1 MKYFGTD
8 GFRGEANVTLTADH
22 AFKIG
27 RFLGNYF
34 QDGKHR
40 VRVIVGKDTR
50 LSGYMYETALA
61 AGLTASGAD
70 VYEIHV
76 TTTPSIS
83 YLIREEEFDFG
94 IMITASHNPYTDN
107 GIKVINGK
115 GHKLEEEIEEQ
126 IEDYID
132 GKIAEIPYAT
142 GENLGRCY
150 DYTQG
155 KEIYKEYL
163 ESLVKHPFEGKTV
176 ALDMSNGS
184 ASRLAGV
191 IFERLG
197 AEVHMINNK
206 PDGMNINRHCGS
218 THIEALQEFVREI
231 GADVG
236 FAYDGDADRCLAV
249 DENGQIVTGDHIMY
263 LCGVHLKKQ
272 GKLKDDMVVTTV
284 MSNMGLYKAFDRA
297 GICYQQTAVGDKYV
311 CANMME
317 NDYVLGGEQSG
328 HIIFREHAV
337 TGDGILT
344 SLMIMEAMLYEDKS
358 LSQLTEDLIIYPQL
372 LVNMKVKDKE
382 AARED
387 AEVKTAAKEVED
399 ALGDEGRLLLRES
412 GTEPLIRVMVEAK
425 TDELCRENVDKIIE
439 VLKAKGHEDV
449 LHQ

>member
-27 RFLGNYF
+27 RFLGDYF

-40 VRVIVGKDTR
+40 VKVIVGKDTR

-83 YLIREEEFDFG
+83 YLIREGSFDFG

-107 GIKVINGK
+107 GIKVINGQ
-115 GHKLEEEIEEQ
+115 GHKLEEEIEEK
-126 IEDYID
+126 IEKYMD
-132 GKIAEIPYAT
+132 GEVAELPYAT

-150 DYTQG
+150 DYTEG
-155 KEIYKEYL
+155 KEVYKNYL
-163 ESLVKHPFEGKTV
+163 EQTVEHSFRGKTV
-176 ALDMSNGS
+176 ALDLSNGS
-184 ASRLAGV
+184 ATRLAGD
-191 IFERLG
+191 IFRKLG
-197 AEVHMINNK
+197 ADVHTINDR

-218 THIEALQEFVREI
+218 THIDKLQEFVKQT

-249 DENGQIVTGDHIMY
+249 DERGGIVTGDHIMY
-263 LCGVHLKKQ
+263 ICGQYLKKR
-272 GKLKDDMVVTTV
+272 GRLKDDMVVTTV
-284 MSNMGLYKAFDRA
+284 MSNMGLYKAFDRV
-297 GICYQQTAVGDKYV
+297 GIQYQQTAVGDKYV

-344 SLMIMEAMLYEDKS
+344 SLMIMEAMLSEDRK
-358 LSQLTEDLIIYPQL
+358 LSELSEDLTIYPQL
-372 LVNMKVKDKE
+372 LVNMRVRDKA

-387 AEVKTAAKEVED
+387 ADVIAAEQEVKA
-399 ALGDEGRLLLRES
+399 ALGNEGRLLLRES
-412 GTEPLIRVMVEAK
+412 GTEPLVRVMVEAK
-425 TDELCRENVDKIIE
+425 TDEICRQNVDKIIG
-439 VLKAKGHEDV
+439 VLREKGHEV
-449 LHQ
+449 S

>member
-27 RFLGNYF
+27 RFLGNYYR
-34 QDGKHR
+34 KENHK
-40 VRVIVGKDTR
+40 VRVIIGKDTR

-83 YLIREEEFDFG
+83 YLIRREKFDFG

-107 GIKVINGK
+107 GIKVINGT

-126 IEDYID
+126 IERYID
-132 GKIAEIPYAT
+132 GEMGEIPFAT
-142 GENLGRCY
+142 GKDLGRCFEFTEGREFY
-150 DYTQG
+150 IDY
-155 KEIYKEYL
+155 L
-163 ESLVKHPFEGKTV
+163 MDLVKHPFYGKTI

-184 ASRLAGV
+184 ASRIASR
-191 IFERLG
+191 IFEKLG
-197 AEVHMINNK
+197 AKVYCIHDT

-218 THIEALQEFVREI
+218 THIDKLQDFVKEV
-231 GADVG
+231 GADAG

-249 DENGQIVTGDHIMY
+249 DEHGEVVSGDHIMY
-263 LCGVHLKKQ
+263 ACGVYLKEL
-272 GKLKDDMVVTTV
+272 GALKDDVVVTTV
-284 MSNMGLYKAFDRA
+284 MSNMGLYKAFDRV
-297 GICYQQTAVGDKYV
+297 GIKYEQTAVGDKYV

-317 NDYVLGGEQSG
+317 HGYTLGGEQSG
-328 HIIFREHAV
+328 HVIFMEHAV

-344 SLMIMEAMLYEDKS
+344 SLMMMEAMLTKDKTM
-358 LSQLTEDLIIYPQL
+358 SQLTEDLVIYPQL
-372 LVNMKVKDKE
+372 LVNMRVKDKI

-387 AEVKTAAKEVED
+387 EDVQKAAKEVEE

-425 TDELCRENVDKIIE
+425 TDELCEKNVYRIID
-439 VLKAKGHEDV
+439 VLRKKGHESK
-449 LHQ
+449 

>member
-83 YLIREEEFDFG
+83 YLIRKEHFDFG

-107 GIKVINGK
+107 GIKVINET
-115 GHKLEEEIEEQ
+115 GHKLEEEIEAQ
-126 IEDYID
+126 IEAYID
-132 GKIAEIPYAT
+132 GETGELPYAT
-142 GENLGRCY
+142 GEELGRCY
-150 DYTQG
+150 DFTEG
-155 KEIYKEYL
+155 REIYKEYL
-163 ESLVKHPFEGKTV
+163 ESLVRHSFAGKRI
-176 ALDMSNGS
+176 ALDLSNGS
-184 ASRLAGV
+184 ASRIAGKV
-191 IFERLG
+191 FEKLG
-197 AEVHMINNK
+197 ARVYTINDK

-218 THIEALQEFVREI
+218 THIEKLQEFVKET

-249 DENGQIVTGDHIMY
+249 DEHGDVVTGDHIMY
-263 LCGVHLKKQ
+263 LSGIYLKEQ

-297 GICYQQTAVGDKYV
+297 GIRYQQTAVGDKYV

-317 NDYVLGGEQSG
+317 NGYVLGGEQSG
-328 HIIFREHAV
+328 HIIFMEHAV

-344 SLMIMEAMLYEDKS
+344 SLMIMEAMLSKGS
-358 LSQLTEDLIIYPQL
+358 PLSALTEDLKIYPQL
-372 LVNMKVKDKE
+372 LVNIRVKDKV

-387 AEVKTAAKEVED
+387 KDVLAAAKEVEE
-399 ALGDEGRLLLRES
+399 ALGEEGRLLLRES
-412 GTEPLIRVMVEAK
+412 GTEPLVRVMVEAG
-425 TDELCRENVDKIIE
+425 TDELCRENVDKIVK
-439 VLKAKGHEDV
+439 VLRAKGHEADK
-449 LHQ
+449 

>member
-83 YLIREEEFDFG
+83 YLIRKEHFDFG

-107 GIKVINGK
+107 GIKVINET
-115 GHKLEEEIEEQ
+115 GHKLEEEIEAQ
-126 IEDYID
+126 IEAYID
-132 GKIAEIPYAT
+132 GETGELPYAT
-142 GENLGRCY
+142 GEELGRCY
-150 DYTQG
+150 DFTEG
-155 KEIYKEYL
+155 REIYKEYL
-163 ESLVKHPFEGKTV
+163 ESLVRHSFAGKRI
-176 ALDMSNGS
+176 ALDLSNGS
-184 ASRLAGV
+184 ASRIAGKV
-191 IFERLG
+191 FEKLG
-197 AEVHMINNK
+197 ARVYTINDK
-206 PDGMNINRHCGS
+206 PDGMNINWHCGS
-218 THIEALQEFVREI
+218 THIEKLQEFVKET

-249 DENGQIVTGDHIMY
+249 DEHGDVVTGDHIMY
-263 LCGVHLKKQ
+263 LSGIYLKEQ

-297 GICYQQTAVGDKYV
+297 GIRYQQTAVGDKYV

-317 NDYVLGGEQSG
+317 NGYVLGGEQSG
-328 HIIFREHAV
+328 HIIFMEHAV

-344 SLMIMEAMLYEDKS
+344 SLMIMEAMLSKGS
-358 LSQLTEDLIIYPQL
+358 PLSALTEDLKIYPQL
-372 LVNMKVKDKE
+372 LVNIRVKDKV

-387 AEVKTAAKEVED
+387 KDVLAAAKEVEE
-399 ALGDEGRLLLRES
+399 ALGEEGRLLLRES
-412 GTEPLIRVMVEAK
+412 GTEPLVRVMVEAG
-425 TDELCRENVDKIIE
+425 TDELCRENVDKIVK
-439 VLKAKGHEDV
+439 VLRAKGHEADK
-449 LHQ
+449 

>member
-83 YLIREEEFDFG
+83 YLIRKESFDFG

-126 IEDYID
+126 IEAYID
-132 GKIAEIPYAT
+132 GDIAELPYAT

-155 KEIYKEYL
+155 REIYKEYL
-163 ESLVKHPFEGKTV
+163 EKLIKHSFEGKV
-176 ALDMSNGS
+176 IALDMSNGS
-184 ASRLAGV
+184 ASRIAGD
-191 IFERLG
+191 IFEALG
-197 AEVHMINNK
+197 ATVHTIHDK

-218 THIEALQEFVREI
+218 THIEQLQKFVKETN
-231 GADVG
+231 ADAG

-249 DENGQIVTGDHIMY
+249 DENGEVVTGDHIMY
-263 LCGVHLKKQ
+263 LCGVYLKEQ
-272 GKLKDDMVVTTV
+272 GRLKDDMVVTTV

-297 GICYQQTAVGDKYV
+297 GIQYQQTAVGDKYV

-317 NDYVLGGEQSG
+317 YGYVLGGEQSG
-328 HIIFREHAV
+328 HVIFKEHAV

-344 SLMIMEAMLYEDKS
+344 SLMIMEAMLSKGKT
-358 LSQLTEDLIIYPQL
+358 LSQLTEDLKIYPQL
-372 LVNMKVKDKE
+372 LVNIRVKDKV

-387 AEVKTAAKEVED
+387 EDVKAAAKEVEE
-399 ALGDEGRLLLRES
+399 ALGEEGRLLLRES

-425 TDELCRENVDKIIE
+425 TDELCEKNVYKIID
-439 VLKAKGHEDV
+439 VLKAKGHEAE
-449 LHQ
+449 

>member
-8 GFRGEANVTLTADH
+8 GFRGEANVTLTAEH

-40 VRVIVGKDTR
+40 IRVIVGKDTR

-83 YLIREEEFDFG
+83 YLIRKEGFDFG

-115 GHKLEEEIEEQ
+115 GHKLEEEIEEK
-126 IEDYID
+126 IEAYID
-132 GKIAEIPYAT
+132 GESPEPAYAV
-142 GENLGRCY
+142 GADLGRCY
-150 DYTQG
+150 DYTEG
-155 KEIYKEYL
+155 KEIYKDYL
-163 ESLVKHPFEGKTV
+163 MGLTKHSFEGKTV

-184 ASRLAGV
+184 ASRIAGK
-191 IFERLG
+191 IFEKLG
-197 AEVHMINNK
+197 AVVHTTGDT
-206 PDGMNINRHCGS
+206 PDGMNINRDCGS
-218 THIEALQEFVREI
+218 THIGKLQELVKKT

-249 DENGQIVTGDHIMY
+249 NEAGEVVTGDHIMY
-263 LCGVHLKKQ
+263 LCGIYLKEQ
-272 GKLKDDMVVTTV
+272 GLLKDNVVVTTV

-297 GICYQQTAVGDKYV
+297 GIRYEQTAVGDKYV

-328 HIIFREHAV
+328 HIIFKQHAV
-337 TGDGILT
+337 TGDGLLT
-344 SLMIMEAMLYEDKS
+344 SLMIMEAMLSKEKT
-358 LSQLTEDLIIYPQL
+358 LSELTEDLKIYPQL
-372 LVNMKVKDKE
+372 LVNMRVKDKV

-387 AEVKTAAKEVED
+387 EDVQTAAREVE
-399 ALGDEGRLLLRES
+399 AILGNDGRLLLRES

-425 TDELCRENVDKIIE
+425 TDELCKENVERILD
-439 VLKAKGHEDV
+439 VLRKKGHEDAK
-449 LHQ
+449 

>member
-8 GFRGEANVTLTADH
+8 GFRGEANVTLTAEH

-83 YLIREEEFDFG
+83 YLIRKENFDFG

-107 GIKVINGK
+107 GIKVINGM

-126 IEDYID
+126 IEAYID
-132 GKIAEIPYAT
+132 GESKEPPYAT

-150 DYTQG
+150 DYTEG
-155 KEIYKEYL
+155 KEIYTDYL
-163 ESLVKHPFEGKTV
+163 VNLVKHPFEGKV
-176 ALDMSNGS
+176 IALDMSNGS
-184 ASRLAGV
+184 ASRLAGK
-191 IFERLG
+191 IFEQLG
-197 AEVHMINNK
+197 AEVHTINDK

-218 THIEALQEFVREI
+218 THIDKLQDFVKKT
-231 GADVG
+231 GADAG

-249 DENGQIVTGDHIMY
+249 DEKGEVVTGDHIMY
-263 LCGVHLKKQ
+263 LCGVYLKEQ
-272 GKLKDDMVVTTV
+272 GHLKDDMVVTTV

-297 GICYQQTAVGDKYV
+297 GIKYQQTAVGDKYV

-317 NDYVLGGEQSG
+317 NGYVLGGEQSG
-328 HIIFREHAV
+328 HIIFKEHAV

-344 SLMIMEAMLYEDKS
+344 SLMIMEAMLSKQQT
-358 LSQLTEDLIIYPQL
+358 LSELTRDLKIYPQL
-372 LVNMKVKDKE
+372 LVNMRVKDKLV
-382 AARED
+382 ARED
-387 AEVKTAAKEVED
+387 PDVIAVAKEVEA
-399 ALGDEGRLLLRES
+399 ALGEEGRLLLRES

-425 TDELCRENVDKIIE
+425 TDELCRENVDKIID
-439 VLKAKGHEDV
+439 VLRAKGHEEKK
-449 LHQ
+449 

>member
-83 YLIREEEFDFG
+83 YLIRKNAFDVG

-107 GIKVINGK
+107 GIKVINGQ
-115 GHKLEEEIEEQ
+115 GHKLEEEIEGQ

-132 GKIAEIPYAT
+132 GKVPELPYAT

-150 DYTQG
+150 DYTEGKEVYKKYLEGLVSHSFQG
-155 KEIYKEYL
+155 K
-163 ESLVKHPFEGKTV
+163 VV
-176 ALDMSNGS
+176 ALDMANGS
-184 ASRLAGV
+184 ASRLAGA
-191 IFERLG
+191 IFKKLG
-197 AEVHMINNK
+197 ADIHTVNDT
-206 PDGMNINRHCGS
+206 PDGMNINRGCGS
-218 THIEALQEFVREI
+218 THIDKLQAFVKEA

-249 DENGQIVTGDHIMY
+249 NECGQVITGDHIMY
-263 LCGVHLKKQ
+263 LCGRYLKEQ

-284 MSNMGLYKAFDRA
+284 MSNMGLYKAFDRI
-297 GICYQQTAVGDKYV
+297 GIRYQQTAVGDKYV

-344 SLMIMEAMLYEDKS
+344 SLMIMEAMLHENKT
-358 LSQLTEDLIIYPQL
+358 LSQLTEDLVIYPQL
-372 LVNMKVKDKE
+372 LVNMKVKDKT

-387 AEVKTAAKEVED
+387 ADVKAAEQEVMA
-399 ALGDEGRLLLRES
+399 ALGEEGRLLLRES

-425 TDELCRENVDKIIE
+425 TDELCRENVDKIIS
-439 VLKAKGHEDV
+439 VLRAKGHETTD
-449 LHQ
+449 

>member
-27 RFLGNYF
+27 RFLGSYF
-34 QDGKHR
+34 QDAKHR

-83 YLIREEEFDFG
+83 YLIRKNAFDFG

-115 GHKLEEEIEEQ
+115 GHKLEEEIEAQ

-132 GKIAEIPYAT
+132 GKIPELPYAT

-150 DYTQG
+150 DYTEG
-155 KEIYKEYL
+155 KEVYKKYL
-163 ESLVKHPFEGKTV
+163 ESLVSHPFQGKVV
-176 ALDMSNGS
+176 ALDLANGS
-184 ASRLAGV
+184 ASRLAGA
-191 IFERLG
+191 IFKKLG
-197 AEVHMINNK
+197 AEVHSVNDT
-206 PDGMNINRHCGS
+206 PDGMNINRGCGS
-218 THIEALQEFVREI
+218 THIDKLQAFVKET

-249 DENGQIVTGDHIMY
+249 DECGQVISGDHIMY
-263 LCGVHLKKQ
+263 LCGRYLKEQ

-297 GICYQQTAVGDKYV
+297 GIRYQQTAVGDKYV

-344 SLMIMEAMLYEDKS
+344 SLMIMEAMLHERKA
-358 LSQLTEDLIIYPQL
+358 LSRLTDDLVIYPQL
-372 LVNMKVKDKE
+372 LVNMKVKDKT

-387 AEVKTAAKEVED
+387 PDVKAAEQEVMKS
-399 ALGDEGRLLLRES
+399 LGEEGRLLLRES

-425 TDELCRENVDKIIE
+425 TDELCCQNVDKIIN
-439 VLKAKGHEDV
+439 VLRAKGHERLD
-449 LHQ
+449 

>member
-34 QDGKHR
+34 QDGAHR
-40 VRVIVGKDTR
+40 VRVVVGKDTR

-83 YLIREEEFDFG
+83 YLIREEAFDFG

-107 GIKVINGK
+107 GIKVINGA
-115 GHKLEEEIEEQ
+115 GHKLEEEIEEK

-132 GKIAEIPYAT
+132 GKTAELPYAT

-150 DYTQG
+150 DYTKG

-163 ESLVKHPFEGKTV
+163 EKLVKHPFTGKTI
-176 ALDMSNGS
+176 ALDLSNGS
-184 ASRLAGV
+184 ASRIAGAV
-191 IFERLG
+191 FEKLG
-197 AEVHMINNK
+197 AKIHTINDK

-218 THIEALQEFVREI
+218 THIDKLQAFVKET

-249 DENGQIVTGDHIMY
+249 NEKGEVVTGDHIMY
-263 LCGVHLKKQ
+263 LCGIYLKEQ

-297 GICYQQTAVGDKYV
+297 GIHYQQTAVGDKYV

-317 NDYVLGGEQSG
+317 NGYVLGGEQSG
-328 HIIFREHAV
+328 HIIFSEHAV

-344 SLMIMEAMLYEDKS
+344 SLMIMEAMLAKDKP
-358 LSQLTEDLIIYPQL
+358 LSQLTSDLTIYPQL
-372 LVNMKVKDKE
+372 LVNQRVKDKVL
-382 AARED
+382 ALED
-387 AEVKTAAKEVED
+387 ADVKAAAKEVEES
-399 ALGDEGRLLLRES
+399 LGDEGRLLLRES
-412 GTEPLIRVMVEAK
+412 GTEPLIRVMVEAE
-425 TDELCRENVDKIIE
+425 TDELCEKNVYKII
-439 VLKAKGHEDV
+439 DV
-449 LHQ
+449 IKEKEL

>member
-50 LSGYMYETALA
+50 ISGYMYETALA

-83 YLIREEEFDFG
+83 YLIRKNAFDVG

-107 GIKVINGK
+107 GIKVINGQ
-115 GHKLEEEIEEQ
+115 GHKLEEEIEGQ

-132 GKIAEIPYAT
+132 GKVPELPYAI

-150 DYTQG
+150 DYTEG
-155 KEIYKEYL
+155 KEVYKKYL
-163 ESLVKHPFEGKTV
+163 EGLVSHSFQGKTV
-176 ALDMSNGS
+176 ALDMANGS
-184 ASRLAGV
+184 ASRLAGA
-191 IFERLG
+191 IFKKLG
-197 AEVHMINNK
+197 AKIHTVNDT
-206 PDGMNINRHCGS
+206 PDGMNINRGCGS
-218 THIEALQEFVREI
+218 THIDKLQAFVKET

-249 DENGQIVTGDHIMY
+249 NECGQVVTGDHIMY
-263 LCGVHLKKQ
+263 LCGRYLKEQ

-284 MSNMGLYKAFDRA
+284 MSNMGLYKAFDRI
-297 GICYQQTAVGDKYV
+297 GIKYQQTAVGDKYV

-317 NDYVLGGEQSG
+317 NDYALGGEQSG

-344 SLMIMEAMLYEDKS
+344 SLMIMEAMLHENKT
-358 LSQLTEDLIIYPQL
+358 LSQLTEDLVIYPQL
-372 LVNMKVKDKE
+372 LVNMKVKDKT

-387 AEVKTAAKEVED
+387 ADVKEAERKVTES
-399 ALGDEGRLLLRES
+399 LGGEGRLLLRES

-425 TDELCRENVDKIIE
+425 TDELCRENADKIIS
-439 VLKAKGHEDV
+439 VLKMKGHERTD
-449 LHQ
+449 

>member
-83 YLIREEEFDFG
+83 YLIRKNAFDVG

-107 GIKVINGK
+107 GIKVINGQ
-115 GHKLEEEIEEQ
+115 GHKLEEEIEGQ

-132 GKIAEIPYAT
+132 GKVPELPYAI

-150 DYTQG
+150 DYTEG
-155 KEIYKEYL
+155 KEVYKKYL
-163 ESLVKHPFEGKTV
+163 EGLVSHSFQGKTV
-176 ALDMSNGS
+176 ALDMANGS
-184 ASRLAGV
+184 ASRLAGA
-191 IFERLG
+191 IFKKLG
-197 AEVHMINNK
+197 AKIHTVNDT
-206 PDGMNINRHCGS
+206 PDGMNINRGCGS
-218 THIEALQEFVREI
+218 THIDKLQAFVKET

-249 DENGQIVTGDHIMY
+249 NECGQVVTGDHIMY
-263 LCGVHLKKQ
+263 LCGRYLKEQ

-284 MSNMGLYKAFDRA
+284 MSNMGLYKAFDRI
-297 GICYQQTAVGDKYV
+297 GIKYQQTAVGDKYV

-317 NDYVLGGEQSG
+317 NDYALGGEQSG

-344 SLMIMEAMLYEDKS
+344 SLMIMEAMLHENKT
-358 LSQLTEDLIIYPQL
+358 LSQLTEDLVIYPQL
-372 LVNMKVKDKE
+372 LVNMKVKDKT

-387 AEVKTAAKEVED
+387 ADVKEAERKVTES
-399 ALGDEGRLLLRES
+399 LGGEGRLLLRES

-425 TDELCRENVDKIIE
+425 TDELCRENADKIIS
-439 VLKAKGHEDV
+439 VLKMKGHERTD
-449 LHQ
+449 

>member
-27 RFLGNYF
+27 RFLGNYYR
-34 QDGKHR
+34 DGKHR

-83 YLIREEEFDFG
+83 YLIRNEKFDFG

-107 GIKVINGK
+107 GIKVINGM

-126 IEDYID
+126 IEKYID
-132 GKIAEIPYAT
+132 GEIPELPYAT
-142 GENLGRCY
+142 GEDLGRCY
-150 DYTQG
+150 DYKEG
-155 KEIYKEYL
+155 KEIYKDYL
-163 ESLVKHPFEGKTV
+163 RNLVHHSFAGKV
-176 ALDMSNGS
+176 IALDMSNGS
-184 ASRLAGV
+184 ASSIAGA
-191 IFERLG
+191 IFEKLG
-197 AEVHMINNK
+197 ATVHTIHDK
-206 PDGMNINRHCGS
+206 PDGMNINRDCGS
-218 THIEALQEFVREI
+218 THMDKLQAFVKEV
-231 GADVG
+231 GADAG

-249 DENGQIVTGDHIMY
+249 NEKGEIVTGDHIMY
-263 LCGVHLKKQ
+263 LCGVHMKNQ
-272 GKLKDDMVVTTV
+272 GKLKDDVVVTTV
-284 MSNMGLYKAFDRA
+284 MSNMGLYKAFDCA
-297 GICYQQTAVGDKYV
+297 GIKYEQTAVGDKYV

-328 HIIFREHAV
+328 HVIFREHAV

-344 SLMIMEAMLYEDKS
+344 SLMIMEAMLSQEKT

-372 LVNMKVKDKE
+372 LVNMRVKDKV
-382 AARED
+382 AARDD
-387 AEVKTAAKEVED
+387 ADVQAAAKEVEE

-425 TDELCRENVDKIIE
+425 TDELCHQNVYHIID
-439 VLKAKGHEDV
+439 VLRAKGHENE
-449 LHQ
+449 

>member
-83 YLIREEEFDFG
+83 YLIRKNAFDFG

-107 GIKVINGK
+107 GIKVINGQ

-132 GKIAEIPYAT
+132 GKVPELPYAT

-150 DYTQG
+150 DYTEGKEVYKKYLEGLVSHSFQG
-155 KEIYKEYL
+155 K
-163 ESLVKHPFEGKTV
+163 VV
-176 ALDMSNGS
+176 ALDLANGS
-184 ASRLAGV
+184 ASRLAGA
-191 IFERLG
+191 IFKKLG
-197 AEVHMINNK
+197 AEVHTVNDT
-206 PDGMNINRHCGS
+206 PDGMNINRGCGS
-218 THIEALQEFVREI
+218 THIDKLQVFVKET

-249 DENGQIVTGDHIMY
+249 NECGQVITGDHIMY
-263 LCGVHLKKQ
+263 LCGRYLKEQ

-284 MSNMGLYKAFDRA
+284 MSNMGLYKAFDRI
-297 GICYQQTAVGDKYV
+297 GIQYQQTAVGDKYV

-317 NDYVLGGEQSG
+317 NGYVLGGEQSG
-328 HIIFREHAV
+328 HIIFKEHAV

-344 SLMIMEAMLYEDKS
+344 SLMIMEAMLHENKT
-358 LSQLTEDLIIYPQL
+358 LSRLTEDLVIYPQL
-372 LVNMKVKDKE
+372 LVNMKVKDKT

-387 AEVKTAAKEVED
+387 ADVKAAEQEVIES
-399 ALGDEGRLLLRES
+399 LGEEGRLLLRES

-425 TDELCRENVDKIIE
+425 TDELCRQNVDKIIS
-439 VLKAKGHEDV
+439 VLRQKGHERTD
-449 LHQ
+449 

>member
-22 AFKIG
+22 AYKIG
-27 RFLGNYF
+27 RYLGYYYRS
-34 QDGKHR
+34 KEKR

-70 VYEIHV
+70 VYELHV

-83 YLIREEEFDFG
+83 YLIREKGFDFG

-107 GIKVINGK
+107 GIKVINGT
-115 GHKLEEEIEEQ
+115 GHKLEEEIEQQ

-132 GKIAEIPYAT
+132 GIIPEIPFAT
-142 GENLGRCY
+142 GEDLGRCY
-150 DYTQG
+150 DYR
-155 KEIYKEYL
+155 
-163 ESLVKHPFEGKTV
+163 EGKDYYMDYLRQVAGISFAGKVV
-176 ALDMSNGS
+176 ALDLSNGS
-184 ASRLAGV
+184 ATSIAGR
-191 IFERLG
+191 IFEKLG
-197 AEVHMINNK
+197 ATVHMRYNQ

-218 THIEALQEFVREI
+218 THIEKIQDLVKET

-249 DENGQIVTGDHIMY
+249 DEKGQVITGDHIMY
-263 LCGVHLKKQ
+263 LCGVYLKEQ

-284 MSNMGLYKAFDRA
+284 MSNMGLYKAFDRV
-297 GICYQQTAVGDKYV
+297 GIAYQQTAVGDKYV

-317 NDYVLGGEQSG
+317 HDYVLGGEQSG
-328 HIIFREHAV
+328 HVIFKDHAV

-344 SLMIMEAMLYEDKS
+344 SLMIMKAMLEQNKS
-358 LSQLTEDLIIYPQL
+358 LSELVEDLIIYPQL
-372 LVNMKVKDKE
+372 LINMRVKDKVE
-382 AARED
+382 ARED
-387 AEVKTAAKEVED
+387 EDVKAAAKEVEE
-399 ALGDEGRLLLRES
+399 ALGNEGRLLLRES

-425 TDELCRENVDKIIE
+425 TDELCRENVEKILA
-439 VLKAKGHEDV
+439 VLREKGHECKA
-449 LHQ
+449 

>member
-83 YLIREEEFDFG
+83 YLIRKNAFDFG

-115 GHKLEEEIEEQ
+115 GHKLEEEIEER

-132 GKIAEIPYAT
+132 GKVPELPYAT

-150 DYTQG
+150 DYTEGKEVYKKYLEGLVSHSFQG
-155 KEIYKEYL
+155 K
-163 ESLVKHPFEGKTV
+163 VV
-176 ALDMSNGS
+176 ALDPANGS
-184 ASRLAGV
+184 ASRLAGA
-191 IFERLG
+191 IFKKLG
-197 AEVHMINNK
+197 AEVHSVNDT
-206 PDGMNINRHCGS
+206 PDGMNINRSCGS
-218 THIEALQEFVREI
+218 THIDKLQAFVKET

-249 DENGQIVTGDHIMY
+249 NECGQVITGDHIMY
-263 LCGVHLKKQ
+263 LCGRYLKEQ
-272 GKLKDDMVVTTV
+272 GRLKDDMVVTTV
-284 MSNMGLYKAFDRA
+284 MSNMGLYKAFDRI
-297 GICYQQTAVGDKYV
+297 GIRYEQTAVGDKYV

-344 SLMIMEAMLYEDKS
+344 SLMIMEAMLHEKKA
-358 LSQLTEDLIIYPQL
+358 LSRLTDDLVIYPQL
-372 LVNMKVKDKE
+372 LVNMKVKDKT

-387 AEVKTAAKEVED
+387 PDVKAAEREVMES
-399 ALGDEGRLLLRES
+399 LGEEGRLLLRES

-425 TDELCRENVDKIIE
+425 TDELCCQNVDKIIS
-439 VLKAKGHEDV
+439 VLRAKGHERLD
-449 LHQ
+449 